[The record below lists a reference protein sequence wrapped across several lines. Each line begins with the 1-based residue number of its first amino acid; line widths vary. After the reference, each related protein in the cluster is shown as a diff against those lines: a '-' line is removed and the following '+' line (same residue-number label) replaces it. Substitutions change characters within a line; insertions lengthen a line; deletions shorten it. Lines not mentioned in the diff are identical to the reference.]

1 MLKSLCCAVFGI
13 LSCASFVADVA
24 EAADNEPLSVEIFNG
39 RSLPCPTGWTVSPNL
54 SLDDSLS
61 YETEDHALAVSVSLI
76 KQGNSGPLNPE
87 SYARVAAEQ
96 MGCTIPVHSNLID
109 DGWSFECHD
118 FKVESIVYGGHGD
131 LVLLGISGRNS
142 RTERQLNEFIRF
154 LAYQAEA
161 D

>member
-1 MLKSLCCAVFGI
+1 MLKSLCCAAFVFG
-13 LSCASFVADVA
+13 SCASF
-24 EAADNEPLSVEIFNG
+24 AADNEQLSQEMFNG
-39 RSLPCPTGWTVSPNL
+39 RSLPCPTGWSVSPNP
-54 SLDDSLS
+54 SLDDSLA
-61 YETEDHALAVSVSLI
+61 YETDDHSLAVSVSLI

-118 FKVESIVYGGHGD
+118 FKVESIVYGGNGD

-142 RTERQLNEFIRF
+142 RTERQLNDFIRF

-161 D
+161 E